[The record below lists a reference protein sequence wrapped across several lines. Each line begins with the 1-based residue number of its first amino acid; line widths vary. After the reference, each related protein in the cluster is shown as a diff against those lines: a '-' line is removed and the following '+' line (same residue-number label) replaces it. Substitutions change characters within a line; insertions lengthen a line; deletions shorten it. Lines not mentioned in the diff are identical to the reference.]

1 MTLDE
6 YTAPECQM
14 RSCSSDA
21 DETREHPDHGQI
33 QVCDACARLFGGESD
48 E

>member
-14 RSCSSDA
+14 RSCTTAA
-21 DETREHPDHGQI
+21 DTTRDHPEYGEI
-33 QVCDACARLFGGESD
+33 QLCATCARLFGGEASA
-48 E
+48 